1 MLVDSE
7 YWYFW
12 TSKFDKKTCEK
23 IIKLGKSKQ
32 PSDNSYIGMNKEGS
46 FNKTP
51 KRVDK
56 KIRNSGVTWLN
67 DQRLYDLIAPFFKAA
82 NNMSGWKFQYDW
94 FEEIQFTSYEKNQHY
109 DWHCDI
115 GKTHINNK
123 IRKLSCV
130 INLTDPKK
138 FKGGDFY
145 FALDNPSGIGRKEIK
160 FKELKNQGTVV
171 VFPSFVFHKV
181 KPITQGNRYSL
192 VIWGLGESF
201 K

>member
-1 MLVDSE
+1 
-7 YWYFW
+7 
-12 TSKFDKKTCEK
+12 
-23 IIKLGKSKQ
+23 
-32 PSDNSYIGMNKEGS
+32 
-46 FNKTP
+46 
-51 KRVDK
+51 
-56 KIRNSGVTWLN
+56 
-67 DQRLYDLIAPFFKAA
+67 
-82 NNMSGWKFQYDW
+82 MSGWKFKYDW
-94 FEEIQFTSYEKNQHY
+94 FEEIQFTSYKKNQHY

>member
-7 YWYFW
+7 HWYYW
-12 TSKFDKKTCEK
+12 TGKFDKKTCEK
-23 IIKLGKSKQ
+23 IIKLGKTKK
-32 PSDNSYIGMNKEGS
+32 PDVNSYIGMNKEGLS
-46 FNKTP
+46 DKP
-51 KRVDK
+51 SKRVDK
-56 KIRNSGVTWLN
+56 KIRNSGVTWL
-67 DQRLYDLIAPFFKAA
+67 DEQWLYDLIAPFFQTA
-82 NNMSGWKFQYDW
+82 NNISGWKFQYDW
-94 FEEIQFTSYEKNQHY
+94 FEQIQFTSYKKNQHY
-109 DWHCDI
+109 DWHSDI
-115 GKTHINNK
+115 GKTHINGK

-145 FALDNPSGIGRKEIK
+145 FALDKPSGIGRKEIN

-171 VFPSFVFHKV
+171 VFPSFVYHKV

>member
-67 DQRLYDLIAPFFKAA
+67 DQWLYDLIAPFFKAA

-115 GKTHINNK
+115 
-123 IRKLSCV
+123 R
-130 INLTDPKK
+130 
-138 FKGGDFY
+138 
-145 FALDNPSGIGRKEIK
+145 
-160 FKELKNQGTVV
+160 
-171 VFPSFVFHKV
+171 
-181 KPITQGNRYSL
+181 
-192 VIWGLGESF
+192 
-201 K
+201 